1 MNINKEIFLDN
12 QSTTRLDEEIFKVM
26 TPYFMENYGNPHS
39 INHSFGRNAQ
49 SAITKA
55 RHNIADYL
63 RANHQDVYF
72 TSGATES
79 NNIFIKGLANFSK
92 VKSKRIITSKADHK
106 CVLQSCKR
114 LEEQGFDVVYLD
126 IDQTGLIDLQELE
139 NALKIPTLLTSIM
152 FINNEIGTIQPIREI
167 GSLCRKYNCFFH
179 TDAAQ
184 AVGKLN
190 IDVNELNIDALSISG
205 HKTYGPKGI
214 GVLYVNADTRLKM
227 TPLFDGG
234 GQEKELR
241 SGRLPTPLCVGIGE
255 AIKKSAAEMHVTNN
269 TIKSL
274 RDQMLNLLKN
284 NITNLK
290 INGGLNNR
298 VEGNLNLMIYGIDA
312 NALIN
317 NIPNI
322 AISTGS
328 ACTSGY
334 IERSHVL
341 KSLGLTDE
349 ETSYSFRIGIG
360 KYNTKQETE
369 LASHAI
375 ISAVKKLEKIN

>member
-1 MNINKEIFLDN
+1 MNIDQAIFLDN
-12 QSTTRLDEEIFKVM
+12 QSTTKLDDEVFKKM
-26 TPYFMENYGNPHS
+26 MPYFTESYGNPHS

-49 SAITKA
+49 FATEAA
-55 RHNIADYL
+55 RKEIAEYL
-63 RANHQDVYF
+63 SANHQDVYF

-92 VKSKRIITSKADHK
+92 ARNKRIITSKADHK

-114 LEEQGFDVVYLD
+114 LEEQGFDVEYLD
-126 IDQTGLIDLQELE
+126 IDKSGLIDLQNLE
-139 NALKIPTLLTSIM
+139 NALKTPTLLTSIM
-152 FINNEIGTIQPIREI
+152 FVNNEIGTIQPIKEI
-167 GSLCRKYNCFFH
+167 GALCRQYGSFFH

-184 AVGKLN
+184 AVGKMK

-214 GVLYVNADTRLKM
+214 GVLYVNTEARLQM

-241 SGRLPTPLCVGIGE
+241 SGTLPTPLCLGLGE
-255 AIKKSAAEMHVTNN
+255 AIKKSATEMNTTNS
-269 TIKSL
+269 TIKTL
-274 RDQMLNLLKN
+274 RDKTLELLTKSIPDIILNGD
-284 NITNLK
+284 ID
-290 INGGLNNR
+290 NR
-298 VEGNLNLMIYGIDA
+298 IEGNLNLRVPGIDA

-328 ACTSGY
+328 ACTSGF

-349 ETSYSFRIGIG
+349 EASYSFRIGIG
-360 KYNTKQETE
+360 KYNTEE
-369 LASHAI
+369 EIEIASNAI
-375 ISAVKKLEKIN
+375 INAVNKIKKIN

>member
-1 MNINKEIFLDN
+1 MNINQAIFLDN
-12 QSTTRLDEEIFKVM
+12 QSTTKLDDEVFKKM
-26 TPYFMENYGNPHS
+26 MPYFTESYGNPHS

-49 SAITKA
+49 FATEAA
-55 RHNIADYL
+55 RKEIAEYL
-63 RANHQDVYF
+63 SANHQDVYF

-92 VKSKRIITSKADHK
+92 VRNKRIITSKADHK

-114 LEEQGFDVVYLD
+114 LEEQGFDVEYLD
-126 IDQTGLIDLQELE
+126 IDKSGLIDLQNLE
-139 NALKIPTLLTSIM
+139 NALKTPTLLTSIM
-152 FINNEIGTIQPIREI
+152 FVNNEIGTIQPIKEI
-167 GSLCRKYNCFFH
+167 GALCRQYGSFFH

-184 AVGKLN
+184 AIGKMK
-190 IDVNELNIDALSISG
+190 IDVNELNVDALSISG

-214 GVLYVNADTRLKM
+214 GVLYVNTEARLQM

-241 SGRLPTPLCVGIGE
+241 SGTLPTPLCLGLGE
-255 AIKKSAAEMHVTNN
+255 AIKKSATEMNTTNS
-269 TIKSL
+269 TIKTL
-274 RDQMLNLLKN
+274 RDKTLELLTKAIPDIILNGD
-284 NITNLK
+284 ID
-290 INGGLNNR
+290 NR
-298 VEGNLNLMIYGIDA
+298 IEGNLNLRVPGIDA

-328 ACTSGY
+328 ACTSGF

-349 ETSYSFRIGIG
+349 EASNSFRIGIG
-360 KYNTKQETE
+360 KYNTEE
-369 LASHAI
+369 EIEIASNAI
-375 ISAVKKLEKIN
+375 INAVNKIKKN